1 MTNKGTNFE
10 IHPNNPA
17 FPHGQYYTGG
27 LTKREY
33 FSSMMMQGLLA
44 SWGQH
49 DITDFEEIASDAIRA
64 ADELIEQLNNKSIDV

>member
-1 MTNKGTNFE
+1 MTNKGTEFE
-10 IHPNNPA
+10 TRSNDTS
-17 FPHGQYYTGG
+17 FPHGQYHTGG

-49 DITDFEEIASDAIRA
+49 DITNFEEIASDAVRA
-64 ADELIEQLNNKSIDV
+64 ADVLIEQLNNKSIDV